1 MTNTRIYIGRLP
13 QRASEQDVYRFFKGY
28 GRIREVVIKNGFG
41 FVEFSEVRDAE
52 DAVFDLNGKELCGD
66 RVVLEFSRRHP
77 RDRDRGRFDDRYSR
91 RDSRYGP
98 PYQTPYRLLVENLS
112 TRCSWQDLKDFMRDA
127 GEVTYADAHKIQRR
141 EGIICFATRNSMERA
156 MDKFQGKDINGRL
169 VAVAVPV
176 IEAVRIRM
184 TAVQLLAVFVTADHL
199 VNTRIVAAV
208 PIRVVEAVRLWE
220 IAVLLLAVFVT
231 ADHLVNT
238 RIVAAVPIRVVE
250 AVRRLWEIAVLL
262 LAVFGTV
269 SRLVTTRTVVADLLL
284 WVQRVAMR
292 LPSK

>member
-156 MDKFQGKDINGRL
+156 MDKFQGKDINGRRIKL
-169 VAVAVPV
+169 VDDSRRKSRSRSRSRHRSRSHSNDRRSASRS
-176 IEAVRIRM
+176 VRDSRSPSQHKDRRSR
-184 TAVQLLAVFVTADHL
+184 TNSL
-199 VNTRIVAAV
+199 
-208 PIRVVEAVRLWE
+208 
-220 IAVLLLAVFVT
+220 FVT

>member
-156 MDKFQGKDINGRL
+156 MDKFQGKDINGRRIKL
-169 VAVAVPV
+169 VDDSRRKSRSRSRSRHRSP
-176 IEAVRIRM
+176 
-184 TAVQLLAVFVTADHL
+184 DHL

>member
-156 MDKFQGKDINGRL
+156 MDKFQGKDINGRRIKL
-169 VAVAVPV
+169 V
-176 IEAVRIRM
+176 
-184 TAVQLLAVFVTADHL
+184 D
-199 VNTRIVAAV
+199 
-208 PIRVVEAVRLWE
+208 
-220 IAVLLLAVFVT
+220 
-231 ADHLVNT
+231 DS
-238 RIVAAVPIRVVE
+238 
-250 AVRRLWEIAVLL
+250 RRK
-262 LAVFGTV
+262 
-269 SRLVTTRTVVADLLL
+269 R
-284 WVQRVAMR
+284 
-292 LPSK
+292 